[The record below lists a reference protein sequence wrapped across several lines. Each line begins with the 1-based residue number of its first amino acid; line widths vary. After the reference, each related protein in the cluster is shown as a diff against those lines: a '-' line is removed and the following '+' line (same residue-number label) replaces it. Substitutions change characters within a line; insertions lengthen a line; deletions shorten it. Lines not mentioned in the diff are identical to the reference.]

1 MCGGGGVIG
10 YYRRSL
16 KGLVKPLDTVIADSS
31 QVHHIPYE
39 SPILGQLLNLKSPP
53 KINISDPRFK
63 SCDPWN
69 MAN

>member
-1 MCGGGGVIG
+1 MIG

-39 SPILGQLLNLKSPP
+39 SPMSRQLLNLISSP
-53 KINISDPRFK
+53 KINISDGTWQN
-63 SCDPWN
+63 DQL
-69 MAN
+69 